1 MNKCVRL
8 KTSRNRDGQLYLATN
23 LMQKKVREVH
33 FQESPLSILSFDK
46 FVDTP
51 EMDGDINVIISFCSP
66 NLGVT
71 DKYIAMQN
79 KYVAMPNAK
88 NTIERDQVLRET
100 SLDFNNVKP

>member
-1 MNKCVRL
+1 
-8 KTSRNRDGQLYLATN
+8 
-23 LMQKKVREVH
+23 
-33 FQESPLSILSFDK
+33 
-46 FVDTP
+46 
-51 EMDGDINVIISFCSP
+51 MDGDINVIISFCSP